1 MMWGLNE
8 FIFTKCLAHI
18 IAYSNCQINDI
29 SLCFKITVTN
39 WLYLEYITRCQHNN
53 WTWVRAKSMNMF
65 YILNVLQKRFW
76 ETCVWK
82 ISSQC
87 LFFFFWPYYVACR
100 ILVPWPGSEPVPPA
114 LGAQGL
120 NYWTT
125 RKVLQ
130 ANVLKKA
137 QNFSIYCLCVYQCH
151 CYDE

>member
-39 WLYLEYITRCQHNN
+39 WLYLEYITRCQQLNLSQGKEYEYVLHIKCF
-53 WTWVRAKSMNMF
+53 TKKVLRNM
-65 YILNVLQKRFW
+65 
-76 ETCVWK
+76 
-82 ISSQC
+82 C
-87 LFFFFWPYYVACR
+87 LEDFKPVSFFFFWPYYAACR